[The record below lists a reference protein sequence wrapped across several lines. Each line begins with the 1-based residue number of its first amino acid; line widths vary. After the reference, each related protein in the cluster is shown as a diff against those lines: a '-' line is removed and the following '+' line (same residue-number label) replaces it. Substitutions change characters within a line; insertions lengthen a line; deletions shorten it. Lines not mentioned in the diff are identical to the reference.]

1 MTAPDLDA
9 LIERLLLPDLYG
21 QSITFEGCGVEA
33 ISPET
38 LEQARED
45 MQQAAAALVQMRDS
59 EALARGKIAEQMIE
73 IERLTKLET
82 ECWSNPEAWMKWCDV
97 RVLERAEHAE
107 AEVAR
112 LTTTSTHQINSSQ
125 RRC

>member
-1 MTAPDLDA
+1 MSGIATSAGPAPDLDA
-9 LIERLLLPDLYG
+9 LIERLS
-21 QSITFEGCGVEA
+21 QHCRCGACTACQTER
-33 ISPET
+33 IE
-38 LEQARED
+38 
-45 MQQAAAALVQMRDS
+45 AAAALAELRK
-59 EALARGKIAEQMIE
+59 ENAR
-73 IERLTKLET
+73 LSKLET